1 MRSLLVML
9 VLVVAA
15 APVRADTQPQ
25 PWAVG
30 VSEPQKQKAHQL
42 LEAGNALFLE
52 RKYSEALDKYREAI
66 GVWDHPAIRF
76 NIVRCL
82 ILLDKPVE
90 AAENLKLALKYGAA
104 PLEEQ
109 VYSEA
114 LGYEKLLAKQI
125 GEVVVSCDQGG
136 VALVLDGQP
145 LATCPAK
152 EARRVAP
159 GRHQVVGTKHG
170 FVPRTID
177 VVVVGGET
185 QQVPVSV
192 VPLEKAARIE
202 HRWASWKPWLV
213 FGGGLT
219 LSAIGGLVELQ
230 AVTNMNAYDRA
241 VNDNCSTSCAPDDPR
256 LPKSSKSNA
265 ELEDKLGISV
275 ISIGAAAAVVGGV
288 MLYMNRARTV
298 YPSERTQLGVV
309 PAAGGGVLVLGG
321 RF

>member
-1 MRSLLVML
+1 
-9 VLVVAA
+9 
-15 APVRADTQPQ
+15 
-25 PWAVG
+25 
-30 VSEPQKQKAHQL
+30 
-42 LEAGNALFLE
+42 
-52 RKYSEALDKYREAI
+52 
-66 GVWDHPAIRF
+66 VWDHPAIRF
-76 NIVRCL
+76 NIVRCFVF
-82 ILLDKPVE
+82 LDKPVE

-114 LGYEKLLAKQI
+114 LGYEKLLAKQV
-125 GEVVVSCDQGG
+125 GEVVVSCEQDG
-136 VALVLDGQP
+136 VALALDGKP

-152 EARRVAP
+152 EPRRVTT

-177 VVVVGGET
+177 VVVVGGES

-202 HRWASWKPWLV
+202 HRWAAWKPWVV

-219 LSAIGGLVELQ
+219 LAAIGGLVELQ

-241 VNDNCSTSCAPDDPR
+241 VRDNCASSCTPDDPR
-256 LPKSSKSNA
+256 LPTGSKDA
-265 ELEDKLGISV
+265 ALLENKLGIGV
-275 ISIGAAAAVVGGV
+275 IAVGGAAAVVGGV

-298 YPSERTQLGVV
+298 YPSERTQVGVL
-309 PAAGGGVLVLGG
+309 PLRGGGGLSVSG